1 MTIRSIDTFALS
13 LPFEIYGPRPKFA
26 GLDRSMEILLVRVET
41 DSGIVGWGEAFG
53 FGIWPATRAAIH
65 AMVAPLALG
74 RDETNIPALME
85 DLNRKLHIVGRTGPM
100 VFALSGLD
108 IALWDIAGKAAGKP
122 ISALLGGTKHTR
134 LPCYASLMRYT
145 DPGLVAENSA
155 RVVER
160 GYGAVKLHELGVEQ
174 VKAARQAIGPK
185 VGLMMDVNCPWS
197 VKEALAVADAV
208 RPYDLSWFE
217 EPIWP
222 PEDFESLAQVR
233 AQSGLKIAAGEN
245 AMSVKNFE
253 QMFKA
258 GAVDIAQPSV
268 TKIGGISPMMEIAAL
283 AAQHNVVLTPHCP
296 YFGPGLL
303 ASVHIAAALAHAP
316 MIEYSFA
323 DLGANPLGDAI
334 EVKNGFIAVP
344 SAPGLGRDPDPEIIK
359 RYSV

>member
-1 MTIRSIDTFALS
+1 MTIRAIDTFALS

-74 RDETNIPALME
+74 RDETNIAVLME

-100 VFALSGLD
+100 VYALSGLD

-122 ISALLGGTKHTR
+122 ISALLGGAKHAR

-145 DPGLVAENSA
+145 DPLLVAENSA

-160 GYGAVKLHELGVEQ
+160 GYGAVKLHELGVDQ
-174 VKAARQAIGPK
+174 VRAARQAIGPN
-185 VGLMMDVNCPWS
+185 VGLMMDANCPWNLS
-197 VKEALAVADAV
+197 EALKVADAV
-208 RPYDLSWFE
+208 RPYDLAWFE

-222 PEDFESLAQVR
+222 PEDFETLAKVR
-233 AQSGLKIAAGEN
+233 THSGLKIAAGEN

-268 TKIGGISPMMEIAAL
+268 TKIGGISAMMAIGAL
-283 AAQHNVVLTPHCP
+283 AQEYQVVMTPHCP

-303 ASVHIAAALAHAP
+303 ASVHIAATQTQAP

-334 EVKNGFIAVP
+334 EVKNGYINVP
-344 SAPGLGRDPDPEIIK
+344 TGPGLGRDPDPEIIK

>member
-1 MTIRSIDTFALS
+1 MTIRAIDTFALS

-74 RDETNIPALME
+74 RDETNIAVLME

-100 VFALSGLD
+100 VYALSGLD

-122 ISALLGGTKHTR
+122 VSALLGGAKHTR

-145 DPGLVAENSA
+145 DPLLVAENSA

-174 VKAARQAIGPK
+174 VKAARNAIGPS
-185 VGLMMDVNCPWS
+185 VGLMMDVNCPWNLS
-197 VKEALAVADAV
+197 EALKVADAV
-208 RPYDLSWFE
+208 RPYELTWFE

-222 PEDFESLAQVR
+222 PEDFETLAKVR
-233 AQSGLKIAAGEN
+233 THSGLKIAAGEN

-268 TKIGGISPMMEIAAL
+268 TKIGGISAMMAIGAL
-283 AAQHNVVLTPHCP
+283 AQEYQVVMTPHCP

-303 ASVHIAAALAHAP
+303 ASVHIAATHKQAP

-334 EVKNGFIAVP
+334 EVKNGYINVP
-344 SAPGLGRDPDPEIIK
+344 TGPGLGRDPNPEIIK